1 MMFSVESKACFE
13 WKFHRNRDEKNDLLG
28 VTDSNYFL
36 FISSFFN
43 LLARTFKSLSVC
55 CTSCEWKKFV
65 SLDSK
70 EKVFA
75 KLFGRLISMTVTFM

>member
-36 FISSFFN
+36 FISSFFQFACKDVQITLS
-43 LLARTFKSLSVC
+43 LLH
-55 CTSCEWKKFV
+55 
-65 SLDSK
+65 
-70 EKVFA
+70 
-75 KLFGRLISMTVTFM
+75 KL